1 LAITVSDTVAIR
13 AKIFLE
19 NRGSGLGLRVGV
31 KTTGCSRLAYILQF
45 VYEVNVDEQLFDDNG
60 VKIITDGKSLA
71 YLDGTH
77 LDFAKDGLN
86 EGFQF
91 TNPNANG

>member
-1 LAITVSDTVAIR
+1 LGFCV
-13 AKIFLE
+13 KI
-19 NRGSGLGLRVGV
+19 
-31 KTTGCSRLAYILQF
+31 TGCSRLAYILQF
-45 VYEVNVDEQLFDDNG
+45 VDEVYVGDQLFEDNS
-60 VKIITDGKSLA
+60 VKIITDGKILA
-71 YLDGTH
+71 YLDGIH

>member
-1 LAITVSDTVAIR
+1 LAITVSETEATR

-19 NRGSGLGLRVGV
+19 NRGSVLGLRLGV
-31 KTTGCSRLAYILQF
+31 KTTGCSRLAYILQLID
-45 VYEVNVDEQLFDDNG
+45 EVNVDEQLFDDNG
-60 VKIITDGKSLA
+60 VKIITDCKRLA